1 MAISLCHKNIP
12 ISSITFFELAF
23 CETLDNKANW
33 VWSACKRNIY
43 FYFFIISSLLLF
55 ISFIKIKTRTTIITT
70 RSKTLKIKSVILIT
84 FFEVF

>member
-1 MAISLCHKNIP
+1 MTISLCHKNIP

-43 FYFFIISSLLLF
+43 FYFFYNFGHLY
-55 ISFIKIKTRTTIITT
+55 IKVPNATCD
-70 RSKTLKIKSVILIT
+70 LKVA
-84 FFEVF
+84 